1 MVTVSR
7 GQLVRVQLDPARGS
21 EQRKT
26 RPCVVVQR
34 DAANRAGRTTLVCPL
49 TDAAGKQ
56 ASLIRIAVP
65 AGTAG
70 TTKDSLVLCAQLR
83 VVDEVR
89 ILAELGF
96 LPNDIM
102 ERVNAG
108 LRVILDL

>member
-1 MVTVSR
+1 MNVSR

-21 EQRKT
+21 EERKT

-65 AGTAG
+65 AGAG
-70 TTKDSLVLCAQLR
+70 GATKDSLVLCAQLR
-83 VVDEVR
+83 VVDQVR
-89 ILAELGF
+89 VVGELGS
-96 LPNDIM
+96 LPHEIM